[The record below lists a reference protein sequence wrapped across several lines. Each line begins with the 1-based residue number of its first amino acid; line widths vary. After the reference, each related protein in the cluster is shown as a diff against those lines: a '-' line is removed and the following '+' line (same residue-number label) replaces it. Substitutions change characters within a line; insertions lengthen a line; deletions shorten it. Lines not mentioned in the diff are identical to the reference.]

1 MTRLQTSAEH
11 EQASVS
17 ANHQQG
23 LTSFA
28 FDKSVYVG
36 DVSGATPYGEP
47 ARKPEDWNV
56 A

>member
-23 LTSFA
+23 LTTFA
-28 FDKSVYVG
+28 FNKSVCVG
-36 DVSGATPYGEP
+36 DVSRATRYGKP
-47 ARKPEDWNV
+47 ARKPEDWN
-56 A
+56 AA